1 MQQNSS
7 TGSRTARDLAVLVGL
22 IILLHAPFVGQAFH
36 LDDVQYLDVAL
47 NVAHNP
53 LFPMDMPSVFEGQHL
68 TLWGHTHP
76 PLNAYL
82 IAGLVFLHGGAP
94 LEVFLHSVFL
104 FFPILLT
111 ISFYFLARRFAADPL
126 MASALLTTNPTL
138 MISAHTLMADVPLV
152 ALWVCATVLFLRGI
166 DEEKTD
172 FVYASAIPI
181 TAACFYA
188 YQGLALLPLLAFYAL
203 ARRRL
208 NGASIQVLG
217 IPIVLMGAWQLSGYL
232 HRGVSYASTM
242 FEYIGVRGLWLGS
255 TKVKST
261 IVTLTYLGGTI
272 LPFPFIFWKMGVR
285 WKGVLTGASLA
296 VALIVARQ
304 WLPNYAVFAPYT
316 PLEKAFFI
324 ACFAAGLTAFAWIV
338 ARASESWSLQGWAA
352 DELFLCLW
360 FVGMM
365 VGCTLAFISGSAR
378 YLLPAAPALLLLVM
392 RFVKRAPVFYAS
404 LLTVQIVLGFALS
417 HSDYEFAGVGRRE
430 SREFESRYLTTNRP
444 FLFSAEWGLRYY
456 LHSSGGEIMAEDSTA
471 SPGEYV
477 VKSRLALGRSFNN
490 DLDRSLQL
498 VEQRTYRIRSPFR
511 LLDPHTHAGFWSDG
525 WGVLPFWFS
534 RQELDE
540 FSIYRVP

>member
-7 TGSRTARDLAVLVGL
+7 TGSRTARDLAVLVSL
-22 IILLHAPFVGQAFH
+22 TILVHAPFVGQAFH

-47 NVAHNP
+47 NVFHNP
-53 LFPMDMPSVFEGQHL
+53 LFPMDLPSVFEGRHL

-94 LEVFLHSVFL
+94 SEVFLHSVFL

-126 MASALLTTNPTL
+126 MASALLATNPTL
-138 MISAHTLMADVPLV
+138 MISSHTLMADVPLV

-166 DEEKTD
+166 EEENNAL
-172 FVYASAIPI
+172 VYASALPI

-203 ARRRL
+203 ARKRL

-255 TKVKST
+255 TKLRT
-261 IVTLTYLGGTI
+261 AIMTLTYLGGTV
-272 LPFPFIFWKMGVR
+272 LPFPFIFWKMEMR
-285 WKGVLTGASLA
+285 WKGVLTAASLA
-296 VALIVARQ
+296 VAAAIAYQR
-304 WLPNYAVFAPYT
+304 LPDYT
-316 PLEKAFFI
+316 VLEKAFFI
-324 ACFAAGLTAFAWIV
+324 ACFGAGLCAFVWIV
-338 ARASESWSLQGWAA
+338 ARAYESWSLQGWTA
-352 DELFLCLW
+352 DDLFLCLW
-360 FVGMM
+360 FVGLM
-365 VGCTLAFISGSAR
+365 VGCTLAFFSGSAR

-430 SREFESRYLTTNRP
+430 AREFESHYLTAKQP

-456 LHSSGGEIMAEDSTA
+456 LNSRGGEIMADDSTA

-477 VKSRLALGRSFNN
+477 VKSRLALGRSFDN
-490 DLDRSLQL
+490 DLDHSLKL

-540 FSIYRVP
+540 FSIFQVR